1 VGRAVGGQQ
10 RAARPEVL
18 GLSAAMRDEDAAGR
32 LRGDRF
38 VQTSGVGGGEDV
50 LEHMGDAME

>member
-1 VGRAVGGQQ
+1 MGRAVGGEQ
-10 RAARPEVL
+10 RPARLEVL
-18 GLSAAMRDEDAAGR
+18 ALSAAVRDEDAAGR

-38 VQTSGVGGGEDV
+38 VQASGVGGGEDV

>member
-1 VGRAVGGQQ
+1 MGCPVGGEQG
-10 RAARPEVL
+10 AARLEVL
-18 GLSAAMRDEDAAGR
+18 ALAVAMRDQDAAGR

-38 VQTSGVGGGEDV
+38 VQTSGMGGGEDV